1 MIKHRNLVSNKLII
15 GFRFVHIHC
24 RAIDIL
30 ISHDLLSSDLVAQS
44 VDHTAVIKP
53 EGRLF
58 NSHPIV
64 RVFPCPRVGPI
75 PSVGLTLTSWSMG
88 RKLALHLRK
97 VYHNEALSALTIYT
111 LRKQRSL
118 QKFNQ
123 LSLYSRKVFPWAHN
137 HDY

>member
-1 MIKHRNLVSNKLII
+1 M
-15 GFRFVHIHC
+15 
-24 RAIDIL
+24 
-30 ISHDLLSSDLVAQS
+30 
-44 VDHTAVIKP
+44 IKP

-58 NSHPIV
+58 NSHPIA
-64 RVFPCPRVGPI
+64 RVFLCPRVGPI

-118 QKFNQ
+118 QKFSQ
-123 LSLYSRKVFPWAHN
+123 LSLYSWKVFPWAHTMTIEYKSVLIMN
-137 HDY
+137 NIALKAVEFLVDLFANV